1 MIKYRFTINKKL
13 FFWLIFAHSKKSI
26 PKLQRQSRPAKD
38 STPCDKYPYVM
49 TAVSPTIGL
58 NLCLY
63 PFPLTMAMPLILCL
77 ITPNASSS
85 WLDGWIERAA
95 EESLLSP
102 RLEVIAIGRCV
113 WGGPGSEIQFCA
125 EIKLAKRLEIQVFG
139 THLKKVT
146 NVRPRQL
153 RKVMQVP
160 VRSHFSWSCQIG
172 DKQHTPSWE
181 SKVVARSPRRMSSVQ
196 LEWSGV
202 LWAEQNEF
210 LRAVQLLISIV
221 WNIRLYPGNDDT
233 NTGHQNGGG
242 YGNRTDHR

>member
-1 MIKYRFTINKKL
+1 MIKYRVTINKKL

-26 PKLQRQSRPAKD
+26 PKLQRQSRPAKA

-49 TAVSPTIGL
+49 IAVSPTIGL

-85 WLDGWIERAA
+85 WLDGWIDRAA

-146 NVRPRQL
+146 NVRPSVPASCGKLCKSRCGRILADLAKLVTNNTHTQL
-153 RKVMQVP
+153 GV
-160 VRSHFSWSCQIG
+160 
-172 DKQHTPSWE
+172 E
-181 SKVVARSPRRMSSVQ
+181 SGGTIATKNEQCSTGVKWGSMS
-196 LEWSGV
+196 
-202 LWAEQNEF
+202 
-210 LRAVQLLISIV
+210 
-221 WNIRLYPGNDDT
+221 
-233 NTGHQNGGG
+233 
-242 YGNRTDHR
+242 RTKRVFKGSAAFD